1 MADDKHDDSVDESP
15 EIHFEPVI
23 KLPEIEV
30 KSLEEEEEEVLKLRA
45 KLFRFDNSFDPPEWK
60 ERGTGDCKLLKHK
73 ETGLIRVLMRRDKTL
88 KVCANHFITAQM
100 ELKPN
105 CGSDRAWL
113 WSVAADYADEEA
125 KPETLAIRFANA
137 ENAQK
142 FNEKFNE
149 AKTSNVK
156 LLEKE
161 KLGRL
166 ENGEGDNKDTDKV
179 AEKLGEMSVKSDSSE
194 NKVDNKTDDQKTVT
208 SEEKTDA
215 KDQKKEED
223 SPKKT
228 DSVS

>member
-88 KVCANHFITAQM
+88 KVCANHF
-100 ELKPN
+100 
-105 CGSDRAWL
+105 
-113 WSVAADYADEEA
+113 
-125 KPETLAIRFANA
+125 
-137 ENAQK
+137 NAQK

-166 ENGEGDNKDTDKV
+166 ENGDGDNKDTDKV

-208 SEEKTDA
+208 SEEKTDT

-223 SPKKT
+223 SPKRLKV
-228 DSVS
+228 VS

>member
-1 MADDKHDDSVDESP
+1 
-15 EIHFEPVI
+15 I
-23 KLPEIEV
+23 
-30 KSLEEEEEEVLKLRA
+30 RA
-45 KLFRFDNSFDPPEWK
+45 AKAFYKRYS
-60 ERGTGDCKLLKHK
+60 
-73 ETGLIRVLMRRDKTL
+73 
-88 KVCANHFITAQM
+88 
-100 ELKPN
+100 
-105 CGSDRAWL
+105 
-113 WSVAADYADEEA
+113 AA
-125 KPETLAIRFANA
+125 R
-137 ENAQK
+137 NAQK